1 MAVARNNA
9 VILSAEATS
18 ALVNEDATII
28 TLWDASTS
36 GNLLQEITISNNPDA
51 LVLNARYQIAANAIV
66 LTQPVGTGEKEEM
79 AKRALRGRVKGG
91 VWIQFHDGAPG
102 TNGTGNVIALA
113 RVQIQESQF
122 TVSDT

>member
-9 VILSAEATS
+9 VVLSAEATS

-28 TLWDASTS
+28 TLWDASTG

-51 LVLNARYQIAANAIV
+51 LVLNARYQIAANAIA
-66 LTQPVGTGEKEEM
+66 LTQPVGTGEQEEM
-79 AKRALRGRVKGG
+79 AKRALRGRVAGG
-91 VWIQFHDGAPG
+91 VWVQFHDGAPG
-102 TNGTGNVIALA
+102 TAGTANVIALA